1 MGSEMRP
8 LFGAGVLLLA
18 LLANGGCGAK
28 DDLMPLRGRILK
40 AGEKFET
47 GNLEIMQIIF
57 VPILPSGEPPR
68 DHYYANV
75 NDLDGTFVVAGKTG
89 RGLPP
94 GKYRVSLELM
104 KQKKDQFHGRYDAV
118 NSPYIFDVDQTTN
131 EVVIDVEK
139 PPGSR

>member
-1 MGSEMRP
+1 MRR
-8 LFGAGVLLLA
+8 LFGSSVLLLV
-18 LLANGGCGAK
+18 LLINGGCGPK
-28 DDLMPLRGRILK
+28 NDLLPLRGRILK
-40 AGEKFET
+40 AGEKFEA
-47 GNLEIMQIIF
+47 GNLEIMQVIF

-75 NDLDGTFVVAGKTG
+75 NDLDATFVVAGKTG
-89 RGLPP
+89 KGLPP

-118 NSPYIFDVDQTTN
+118 NSPYIFDVDGTTT
-131 EVVIDVEK
+131 EVVIDIER

>member
-1 MGSEMRP
+1 MRRLLGSTV
-8 LFGAGVLLLA
+8 LFLA
-18 LLANGGCGAK
+18 LLAVSGCGSK

-40 AGEKFET
+40 AGEKFEA
-47 GNLEIMQIIF
+47 GNLEIMQVIF
-57 VPILPSGEPPR
+57 VPILPNGEAPR

-75 NDLDGTFVVAGKTG
+75 NDLDATFVVAGKTG

-118 NSPYIFDVDQTTN
+118 NSPYIFEVDGTTK
-131 EVVIDVEK
+131 EVVIDIER
-139 PPGSR
+139 PPGLR

>member
-1 MGSEMRP
+1 MQRLIGSTLLI
-8 LFGAGVLLLA
+8 LFLLTA
-18 LLANGGCGAK
+18 GGCGAK
-28 DDLMPLRGRILK
+28 NDLLPLRGRILK
-40 AGEKFET
+40 AGEKFEA
-47 GNLEIMQIIF
+47 GNLEIMQVIF

-89 RGLPP
+89 KGLPP

-118 NSPYIFDVDQTTN
+118 NSPYIFDVDASTA
-131 EVVIDVEK
+131 EVVIDVER
-139 PPGSR
+139 PPGLR